1 MCRWPKAF
9 FQPEIGDFVS
19 VPGEWN
25 NWSTVDQLVPIDGM
39 PGFYDGVIN
48 VRGVEGQTAEYKFLM
63 VSADGR
69 GLPSGGWELFTDP
82 LTGME
87 DIYLNR
93 SFTLGP
99 NDETYGHSACTVQ
112 PGNDYRTSARRLRA
126 CQ

>member
-1 MCRWPKAF
+1 MEC
-9 FQPEIGDFVS
+9 
-19 VPGEWN
+19 
-25 NWSTVDQLVPIDGM
+25 

-99 NDETYGHSACTVQ
+99 NDEPMVIPHVPFSLATITE
-112 PGNDYRTSARRLRA
+112 TSARRLRA